1 MKQATKSLSLRK
13 PIADYFNADS
23 RDGEAV
29 SQCFTE
35 NAVVKDEGH
44 TYKGRAAIK
53 QWKTGTS
60 TKYEYTSEPVACE
73 ESCHQ
78 PPRWKFSWQPRR
90 PSILF
95 QARRGQ
101 DCVAGNHPLVTLNF
115 EP

>member
-73 ESCHQ
+73 EKDGKIVVTSH
-78 PPRWKFSWQPRR
+78 
-90 PSILF
+90 L
-95 QARRGQ
+95 
-101 DCVAGNHPLVTLNF
+101 VGNFPGSPVDLRFFFKLEGDKIVSL
-115 EP
+115 EIIP